1 MNIRV
6 GRNEE
11 AIKVLK
17 DALEIDSKYAE
28 AYRLIGVAQLQ
39 LKQNKEACA
48 SFAKAKELGDP
59 NVDALI
65 ENTVSDSIADDIFIK
80 KALLSQ
86 AEPLSGNSRVKK
98 ELAKS
103 RF

>member
-39 LKQNKEACA
+39 LKQTKR
-48 SFAKAKELGDP
+48 LVP
-59 NVDALI
+59 
-65 ENTVSDSIADDIFIK
+65 VSQKPRNWVIRM
-80 KALLSQ
+80 LML
-86 AEPLSGNSRVKK
+86 
-98 ELAKS
+98 
-103 RF
+103 

>member
-1 MNIRV
+1 MKKRS
-6 GRNEE
+6 
-11 AIKVLK
+11 KVLK

-65 ENTVSDSIADDIFIK
+65 EK
-80 KALLSQ
+80 HCK
-86 AEPLSGNSRVKK
+86 
-98 ELAKS
+98 
-103 RF
+103 

>member
-80 KALLSQ
+80 RLGFHKPSLYRETPVSKRI
-86 AEPLSGNSRVKK
+86 S
-98 ELAKS
+98 
-103 RF
+103 